1 MSRFY
6 NTAALDLSS
15 CARIEGPAMTTR
27 ANASFKI
34 ESWEEQP
41 LAGATEAPRVTRAL
55 VTKSF
60 AGDLEGRSTLEY
72 VLAYAADGGA
82 TYVGMERVEG
92 TLRGRAGSF
101 VLEVRGRFEQGS
113 AETQWDVVPGSGTG
127 GLSGLRGRGR
137 ATATHAERNP
147 WLLEYELD

>member
-1 MSRFY
+1 
-6 NTAALDLSS
+6 
-15 CARIEGPAMTTR
+15 MTLR

-34 ESWEEQP
+34 ESWDEKP
-41 LAGATEAPRVTRAL
+41 LAGAAEIPKVTRAL

-72 VLAYAADGGA
+72 VLAYAADGAA

-101 VLEVRGRFEQGS
+101 VLELRGTFEKGK
-113 AETQWDVVPGSGTG
+113 AESTWSVVPGSGTG
-127 GLSGLRGRGR
+127 ELTGLRGRGG
-137 ATATHAERNP
+137 ATAVHAERNP
-147 WLLEYELD
+147 WMLEYALD